1 MISDPRIDGPWAD
14 QLPDPVP
21 VVHRDLE
28 VRVGGWDLTTL
39 TREHLQYWVGCIPL
53 QFGNTFMVVSR
64 KDQPGFIQTYRNG
77 ADDYDLELSDA
88 PPEVRRTVIRDEA
101 QLVEILWAWLEGDRE
116 TVDAL
121 DWGPLEQP

>member
-14 QLPDPVP
+14 QFPDPVP

-64 KDQPGFIQTYRNG
+64 KDRPGFIPGLPQ
-77 ADDYDLELSDA
+77 
-88 PPEVRRTVIRDEA
+88 RRRRLRPRIVGRT
-101 QLVEILWAWLEGDRE
+101 
-116 TVDAL
+116 
-121 DWGPLEQP
+121 P